1 MLSFNLST
9 RDLTALAVALALLMF
24 SMGLGAPAAR
34 TKPTTH
40 TVTID
45 ASSFA
50 PDVLTIKTGDSVVW
64 VNKDFFPHTA
74 TSQAGGFDS
83 GSIASGKSWKYT
95 AAKKGEFAYICTFHP
110 TTMKATLRVK

>member
-1 MLSFNLST
+1 MLSFSVST
-9 RDLTALAVALALLMF
+9 RDLAGPAAALALLMF
-24 SMGLGAPAAR
+24 SMGLGAPAAGTR
-34 TKPTTH
+34 PTTH

-45 ASSFA
+45 ASSFE
-50 PDVLTIKTGDSVVW
+50 PKVLTIKTGDSVVW

-83 GSIASGKSWKYT
+83 GSIASGESWKYT
-95 AAKKGEFAYICTFHP
+95 AAKKGEFAYICAFHP